1 VRLVRVATTPA
12 GAPGPS
18 LHTGKAGLPVRY
30 GPGHP
35 ALQCVE
41 RTGSVR
47 ATVGAVPPAQA
58 REWALARQWPGDTV
72 HALCAVL
79 RSRGR
84 TLGVVTFLRG
94 GGRSA
99 FERVDT
105 VYAEDVAV
113 RIAAAL
119 DLASVVRRDG

>member
-1 VRLVRVATTPA
+1 
-12 GAPGPS
+12 
-18 LHTGKAGLPVRY
+18 
-30 GPGHP
+30 
-35 ALQCVE
+35 LQCAD
-41 RTGSVR
+41 RIGSVR
-47 ATVGAVPPAQA
+47 ASVGAVSAEAA
-58 REWALARQWPGDTV
+58 RDWAVARQWPGDSV

-94 GGRSA
+94 AGRSQ
-99 FERVDT
+99 FERGDA

-119 DLASVVRRDG
+119 DLGEVLGRG

>member
-1 VRLVRVATTPA
+1 V
-12 GAPGPS
+12 
-18 LHTGKAGLPVRY
+18 
-30 GPGHP
+30 
-35 ALQCVE
+35 
-41 RTGSVR
+41 GSV
-47 ATVGAVPPAQA
+47 GGEQA
-58 REWALARQWPGDTV
+58 REWAAARQWPADVV

-94 GGRSA
+94 SGRSQ
-99 FERVDT
+99 FERVDA

-119 DLASVVRRDG
+119 DLAGALDAG

>member
-1 VRLVRVATTPA
+1 M
-12 GAPGPS
+12 
-18 LHTGKAGLPVRY
+18 RY
-30 GPGHP
+30 ADGHP

-41 RTGSVR
+41 RAGSVR
-47 ATVGAVPPAQA
+47 ASAGAVSAERA
-58 REWALARQWPGDTV
+58 REWAAARQWPEDAV

-94 GGRSA
+94 AGRSQ
-99 FERVDT
+99 FERPDA

-113 RIAAAL
+113 RIGSAL
-119 DLASVVRRDG
+119 DLAEVLGRE